1 MIKYLKK
8 NPKNHRFKIANNTFR
23 CYIALMEFYS
33 FKDNVPIGDAKQSVF
48 KMEKNPKFTVLYEK
62 LRGKSFEIDRE
73 TMSIGR
79 KDSSDI
85 QLADGSVSSHHA
97 DIIRVEENGEVKYIL
112 RDNDSTNGTKVNNE
126 PITEREL
133 KNSDLVCFG
142 HVEVLFDS
150 GSGKSEDSH
159 FTHTIDLGSATTN
172 TTTTQTLTNFSIR
185 TMNEKKKQEKTNMM
199 LNLILIGGGIILAG
213 VVIWTIIKAIS

>member
-1 MIKYLKK
+1 M
-8 NPKNHRFKIANNTFR
+8 
-23 CYIALMEFYS
+23 
-33 FKDNVPIGDAKQSVF
+33 G
-48 KMEKNPKFTVLYEK
+48 KNPKFTVLYEK

-97 DIIRVEENGEVKYIL
+97 DIIRVENDGDVKYIL

-126 PITEREL
+126 PITEKEL
-133 KNSDLVCFG
+133 KNSDLICFG

-150 GSGKSEDSH
+150 GTGKNEDSH

-172 TTTTQTLTNFSIR
+172 TTTTQTLTNFSVR
-185 TMNEKKKQEKTNMM
+185 TMNEKKKQAKTNWL
-199 LNLILIGGGIILAG
+199 LNIILISGGALLALF
-213 VVIWTIIKAIS
+213 VIYTIIKAFTR